1 MFKGGAWKNTED
13 EILKAAVSKYGKNQW
28 ARISSLLVRK
38 TPKQCKARWYEWID
52 PSIKK
57 TEWSREEDEKLLHLA
72 KLLPTQWR
80 TIAPIVGRTAT
91 QCLER
96 YQKLLDDLEAREN
109 EQLGLTT
116 GEGAEAAPPVNDPNS
131 RLRFGDAEPNL
142 ETLPALPDAIDMDED
157 EKEML
162 SEARA
167 RLANT
172 QGKKAKRKDREKQL
186 ELTKRLSQL
195 QKRREL
201 KAAGVNIKLF
211 RRRKNEMDY
220 NASIPFEKKPA
231 IGFYDT
237 SEEEHRNLR
246 ERQNENRKLIE
257 RGQKSKESLNDRGHF
272 ERPKPVEKVKRPNND
287 AHDEKMRRLAEAEQ
301 MSKRRKL
308 NLPAPQV
315 SENELDKVVK
325 LGFAGDRARS
335 MTDTTPAAGHS
346 TGLVGNYSQLERT
359 TQLRT
364 PRSGALEGKEDA
376 LLIEARN
383 QLLKNREQSSL
394 LGEENTPLQSG
405 GTGFAGVEPEHPAQS
420 VTRAVDGLPYS
431 QATPYRTPRDTFAI
445 NKATQN
451 AQAIADT
458 KAKKIRTKTIMSLF
472 AKLPKPRDD
481 YELME
486 PRFAD
491 EKEQL
496 PQEEFEED
504 AADRERRLQE
514 HLTYMNRL
522 AQERQSQVIQKGL
535 PRPNLIQPSS
545 WKRACKSDSPAE
557 GLVFQE
563 LFALVA
569 SDGISH
575 PTSSIRMR
583 EKAKPVKELSNAEL
597 DKCKTM
603 VLQEMES
610 EQNRLEKN
618 AFDKDFLEIHDS
630 IHNTSNLLP
639 GLIVYEEDDEDVQ
652 SAEKIYTS
660 IIHKILAQDAVSCNK
675 LENAVGERLQNLLER
690 SSFLLSK
697 ISHAHQALETEKRN
711 LACYEMLRKQEQ
723 ENVPHRLNVLEREVR
738 LISQINTY
746 AQQEYALRI
755 QSH

>member
-1 MFKGGAWKNTED
+1 MFKGGAWKNTE
-13 EILKAAVSKYGKNQW
+13 AAVSKYGKNQW

-109 EQLGLTT
+109 EELGLTT

-201 KAAGVNIKLF
+201 KAAGVNIKLN

-237 SEEEHRNLR
+237 SEEDRKNLR
-246 ERQNENRKLIE
+246 DRQNENQKLLE
-257 RGQKSKESLNDRGHF
+257 RGLKSKESINDRGHF
-272 ERPKPVEKVKRPNND
+272 ERPKPAEKAKRPNND

-301 MSKRRKL
+301 TSKRRKL

-315 SENELDKVVK
+315 NEDELDKVVK

-335 MTDTTPAAGHS
+335 MADTTTAAGHS
-346 TGLVGNYSQLERT
+346 TGLVGNYSQLERS

-376 LLIEARN
+376 LLVEARN

-394 LGEENTPLQSG
+394 LGEENTPLDSG
-405 GTGFAGVEPEHPAQS
+405 GTGFSSAKPERSAAGTALE
-420 VTRAVDGLPYS
+420 GLPYS

-445 NKATQN
+445 NKASQN

-458 KAKKIRTKTIMSLF
+458 KAKKLRAKELMSLL

-481 YELME
+481 YELIE

-491 EKEQL
+491 ETEEL
-496 PQEEFEED
+496 PEENMEED
-504 AADRERRLQE
+504 AADRERRIQE
-514 HLTYMNRL
+514 HLAHMDRL

-535 PRPNLIQPSS
+535 PRPNIIQPSS
-545 WKRACKSDSPAE
+545 WKRACKSDSSAE
-557 GLVFQE
+557 SLVFQE
-563 LFALVA
+563 LFALAA

-575 PTSSIRMR
+575 PTSSMKIK
-583 EKAKPVKELSNAEL
+583 EKIKKVEELPNSEL
-597 DKCKTM
+597 NKCKAM
-603 VLQEMES
+603 VLQEMEFA
-610 EQNRLEKN
+610 QDKLEKN
-618 AFDKDFLEIHDS
+618 AFDKDFLEAHDS

-639 GLIVYEEDDEDVQ
+639 GLVVYEEDDEDVQ
-652 SAEKIYTS
+652 SAEKIYTF
-660 IIHKILAQDAVSCNK
+660 ILHKSLAQDAISCNR
-675 LENAVGERLQNLLER
+675 LENVVGERLQTLLER

-697 ISHAHQALETEKRN
+697 ISHAHQALEMEKRN
-711 LACYEMLRKQEQ
+711 LSCYEMLWKQES
-723 ENVPHRLNVLEREVR
+723 ENAPHRLEVLEREVSF
-738 LISQINTY
+738 ISQINTY
-746 AQQEYALRI
+746 AQQEYALRV